1 MFLLFSCFVILLLC
15 SIRFSL
21 RRCFANVVSLKL
33 SSRVVLGLKCSWLCG
48 AVVSKGYVV
57 VKVLFSVVL
66 QELCSEVTLAR
77 DVGDIEEGVHLPR
90 DAEESCCDMNVTP
103 RWVVTSLKVVA
114 FAHLQKVVT

>member
-1 MFLLFSCFVILLLC
+1 M
-15 SIRFSL
+15 
-21 RRCFANVVSLKL
+21 
-33 SSRVVLGLKCSWLCG
+33 
-48 AVVSKGYVV
+48 V

-90 DAEESCCDMNVTP
+90 DTEESCFDMNITP
-103 RWVVTSLKVVA
+103 RWVVTSLKAVA